1 MNIATVPTYRTYVS
15 DPYDWLE
22 RHAQVVAANRRR
34 HPEVILLGDS
44 ITHYWGGVP
53 EHEIKRGAD
62 SFEWLYGPYRTVNMG
77 FGFDGT
83 EHVLWR
89 IRNGALDE
97 ISPKVAQVLIGTNDL
112 SKCTDEEIAE
122 GVGAVVTEIHARLP
136 RTRIL
141 LLGLLPR
148 GPKSTYC
155 GRIESVNAL
164 LAKLDGTCGGAVH
177 FADPGRGVFADETGN
192 CRTELYVDEGTHP
205 NAEGN
210 RRLARAIKPHL
221 DALMAEY
228 DGLGNDDPQGS

>member
-1 MNIATVPTYRTYVS
+1 MNIATIPTYRIYVS

-22 RHAQVVAANRRR
+22 RHAQVVAANRKRN
-34 HPEVILLGDS
+34 PEVILVGDS

-89 IRNGALDE
+89 LRNGALDE
-97 ISPKVAQVLIGTNDL
+97 IAPKVAQVLIGTNDL
-112 SKCTDEEIAE
+112 SKCTDGEIAE
-122 GVGAVVTEIHARLP
+122 GVEAVVSEIHSRLP

-148 GPKSTYC
+148 GPLSTYH

-164 LAKLDGTCGGAVH
+164 LAKLDGTCDGAVH
-177 FADPGRGVFADETGN
+177 FADPGRGVFLDEAGN

-228 DGLGNDDPQGS
+228 DGISP